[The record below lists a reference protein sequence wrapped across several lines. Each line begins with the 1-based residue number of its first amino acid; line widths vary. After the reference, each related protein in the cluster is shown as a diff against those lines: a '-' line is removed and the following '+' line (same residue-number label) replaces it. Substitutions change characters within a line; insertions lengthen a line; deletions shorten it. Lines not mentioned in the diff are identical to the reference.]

1 MKNED
6 NITIQM
12 LGEFAIRNVYHK
24 FPQETKKSMQVILLI
39 AYLIVNR
46 GTLTSKVK
54 LMELLWP
61 NNCADNPEGA
71 LRNLVYR
78 ARQELKRF
86 YPGEHV
92 ECILSKNNSY
102 IWNSE
107 LDCDLDIAD
116 MEEVIADIH
125 KEQEVEQ
132 QLQMCKKLL
141 EDYPGEFMFEFP
153 YDEWVSVQRAF
164 FNDLKIDCVDK
175 VCQSLYELN
184 RYQDIVELCDMVD
197 YQEFTNHKIHERK
210 LLAYHQLDM
219 PAVAMS
225 YYHKIIDMYYS
236 KLGIKIS
243 ARMEEIYLMILE
255 KATKNPVNVDDL
267 EREMSEDHSSNG
279 TFYCDFDVFKNI
291 YRINARAAK
300 RSTRARYLV
309 LMTLE
314 DLSSQLSERRMEEES
329 ELLRNIIYQ
338 DLRKNDIFS
347 KCNTTQYAIIISTP
361 KLEGAQKAIDRILK
375 KYETKHKDAS
385 VRLSYDIKTI
395 H

>member
-6 NITIQM
+6 NISIQM
-12 LGEFAIRNVYHK
+12 LGEFAIRNAYYK

-39 AYLIVNR
+39 VYLILHR

-61 NNCADNPEGA
+61 NQCADNPEGA

-78 ARQELKRF
+78 ARQEMKKF
-86 YPGEHV
+86 YPGENV
-92 ECILSKNNSY
+92 DCILSKNNSY

-107 LDCDLDIAD
+107 LECELDIAMLED
-116 MEEVIADIH
+116 VINDIIA
-125 KEQEVEQ
+125 QQDIDQ
-132 QLQMCKKLL
+132 QLALCHTML
-141 EDYPGEFMFEFP
+141 DTYPGEFMFEFP
-153 YDEWVSVQRAF
+153 YEEWITRQRAF

-175 VCQSLYELN
+175 VCQTLYELQ
-184 RYQDIVELCDMVD
+184 RYQDIIDLCDKVD
-197 YQEFTNHKIHERK
+197 YQEFTNHKIHELK
-210 LLAYHQLDM
+210 LVAYDRLDM

-243 ARMEEIYLMILE
+243 TKMEEIYQVILE

-267 EREMSEDHSSNG
+267 EREMCEDHTGDG
-279 TFYCDFDVFKNI
+279 TYYCDFDVFKNI

-300 RSTRARYLV
+300 RSTRARYLI
-309 LMTLE
+309 LMTLTDE
-314 DLSSQLSERRMEEES
+314 SGQLAQRRMEEES
-329 ELLRNIIYQ
+329 ELLRAIIYQ

-347 KCNTTQYAIIISTP
+347 KCNTAQYAIIVSTP

-375 KYETKHKDAS
+375 KYEAKRKDVCVS
-385 VRLSYDIKTI
+385 VGYDIKSI